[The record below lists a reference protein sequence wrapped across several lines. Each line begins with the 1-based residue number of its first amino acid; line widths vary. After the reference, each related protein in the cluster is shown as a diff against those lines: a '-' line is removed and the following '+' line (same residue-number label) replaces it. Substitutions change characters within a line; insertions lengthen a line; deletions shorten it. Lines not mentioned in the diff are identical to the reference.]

1 MAHAV
6 GLDVLA
12 SAQSILEDLRHI
24 SVPLQKPLEV
34 SLRQDKIKW
43 PVEEYKNALGQIS
56 KNLQSELFDAWGDIN
71 DDLSLIHI

>member
-43 PVEEYKNALGQIS
+43 PVEEYKTL
-56 KNLQSELFDAWGDIN
+56 
-71 DDLSLIHI
+71 